1 MVIPRAKEAGPEKP
15 SAWNGEVNGDEEGTA
30 MSSAGLQ
37 VEKLMRSL
45 QVEKLMRIQART
57 WAGMDWLKWQD
68 GVIGQK
74 PRP

>member
-37 VEKLMRSL
+37 VEKLMR
-45 QVEKLMRIQART
+45 IQART

-68 GVIGQK
+68 GVMGQK